1 MEKEEFIKKYAVER
15 RNTNSSKWD
24 GLESQF
30 GETDLLPLWVADTEF
45 KVPEAVRKAL
55 VERVEHGA
63 FGYSLVPDS
72 YYEAYFNWQKERYG
86 IELHK
91 DWMRFGTGVVQSL
104 STLIETLTV
113 PGEAIMV
120 LQPVYYPFMRVIE
133 NNNRKLVISE
143 LVNHDGHYEMD
154 YEDIQ
159 KKMQENNVKLLIFCS
174 PHNPVGRVWSE
185 DELEKLLAIC
195 HDEKVR
201 VIADEI
207 HHLRHLIWHHY

>member
-1 MEKEEFIKKYAVER
+1 M
-15 RNTNSSKWD
+15 
-24 GLESQF
+24 
-30 GETDLLPLWVADTEF
+30 
-45 KVPEAVRKAL
+45 
-55 VERVEHGA
+55 
-63 FGYSLVPDS
+63 
-72 YYEAYFNWQKERYG
+72 
-86 IELHK
+86 
-91 DWMRFGTGVVQSL
+91 QSL

-185 DELEKLLAIC
+185 DELEN
-195 HDEKVR
+195 
-201 VIADEI
+201 
-207 HHLRHLIWHHY
+207 Y